1 MLIKV
6 VLQNTTN
13 AKISCITAMMLV
25 TTHEYNFFKFE
36 STLICSKVH
45 ISNWVCRYYLPSLFL
60 RSTPIMVV
68 DSLKW
73 WWNYKAIGSHFAKIV
88 MYICMCCK
96 KVGDCLSSYIVICS
110 ILAEQEMAICLI
122 KLKCHYTTYL
132 LYEVIV
138 LCWTHLTCYKNIM
151 NLISTNYNYMMTP
164 PLPAFD
170 LNSRTH
176 ERGIFA
182 IF

>member
-1 MLIKV
+1 
-6 VLQNTTN
+6 
-13 AKISCITAMMLV
+13 
-25 TTHEYNFFKFE
+25 
-36 STLICSKVH
+36 
-45 ISNWVCRYYLPSLFL
+45 
-60 RSTPIMVV
+60 MVV

-170 LNSRTH
+170 LNSQTH

-182 IF
+182 ILFKNCGNNVQKFKNQAVIVCTI